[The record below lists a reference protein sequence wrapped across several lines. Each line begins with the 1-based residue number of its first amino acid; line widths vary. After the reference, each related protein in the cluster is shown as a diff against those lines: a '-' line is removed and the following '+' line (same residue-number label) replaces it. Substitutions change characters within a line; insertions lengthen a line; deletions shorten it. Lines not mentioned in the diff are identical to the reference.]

1 MRLTAIT
8 ITTVALFIV
17 FGIGPAAGQEGAQVN
32 LDKLLKPA
40 LLNEK
45 APDKFQV
52 KFDTSK
58 GEFIIEVMRVWSPNG
73 ADRFYN
79 LVKNGYYNDC
89 RFFRVI
95 ENFMAQFGIS
105 GNPKLNA
112 VWQNAVIKDDPPFK
126 QPNIRGYV
134 SFATRGTD
142 TRTTQLF
149 INAKDNRNLDELGF
163 TPFGR
168 VIKGMLIIDAFYD
181 RYGEGAPK
189 GKGPEQARIHNEG
202 NAYLETSFPK
212 LDYVKTAVIIDKP
225 EKEK

>member
-1 MRLTAIT
+1 MRLAAIALT
-8 ITTVALFIV
+8 IIALFVV

-32 LDKLLKPA
+32 REKLLKPDD
-40 LLNEK
+40 LNEK

-52 KFDTSK
+52 TFDTSK
-58 GEFIIEVMRVWSPNG
+58 GKFTLEVIRAWSPNG

-95 ENFMAQFGIS
+95 EMNIAQFGIS
-105 GNPKLNA
+105 GDPKLNA
-112 VWQNAVIKDDPPFK
+112 VWYKAFIKDDPFK

-134 SFATRGTD
+134 SFATAGPN

-149 INAKDNRNLDELGF
+149 INAKDNTSLDDKGF

-168 VIKGMLIIDAFYD
+168 VIKGMTTVDAFYD
-181 RYGEGAPK
+181 RYGEGAPR
-189 GKGPEQARIHNEG
+189 GKGPEQARIVNEG
-202 NAYLETSFPK
+202 NEYLEKSFPR
-212 LDYVKTAVIIDKP
+212 LDYIKTAVIIIDKP
-225 EKEK
+225 AKEK